1 MDFRLN
7 PEQEAFQKE
16 FVSWLE
22 KNLPDGWDPSR
33 YPNFESGEELADAYK
48 DLQGRLFKAGYAGMY
63 YPKAYGGQ
71 GKSVMEEAIVLE
83 AMAAA
88 CMEIKNVG
96 LITHGMIAPTIL
108 TCGSE
113 AQKQEFLSRILDG
126 THIWCQGFS
135 EPDAGSDVANV
146 STRAERQ
153 DNHYIVNGQ
162 KVWTS
167 VAQLSDYC
175 MLLVRTD
182 PQVKKHKGLSYLL
195 VDMKLP
201 GVEVRP
207 TAQITGEAEFN
218 EIFFDNVRV
227 PVDMRV
233 GEEGQGWQIAITT
246 LMFERTVGDVT
257 MAAALGQKI
266 DLMIEMAQKCKRS
279 GKPVIEDPIFRQRL
293 GQAYIDTMVTKYH
306 GLRSLNHLIRGGI
319 PGPEGSVGKLLWSE
333 FNQRICEA
341 AINMQGPGGQLMSG
355 SAWGIHDG
363 YWQFHYLRSRGNT
376 IEAGTSEIQRNI
388 IGERVLELPKDMS
401 RVNERQ
407 GG

>member
-1 MDFRLN
+1 
-7 PEQEAFQKE
+7 
-16 FVSWLE
+16 
-22 KNLPDGWDPSR
+22 
-33 YPNFESGEELADAYK
+33 
-48 DLQGRLFKAGYAGMY
+48 
-63 YPKAYGGQ
+63 
-71 GKSVMEEAIVLE
+71 
-83 AMAAA
+83 
-88 CMEIKNVG
+88 
-96 LITHGMIAPTIL
+96 
-108 TCGSE
+108 
-113 AQKQEFLSRILDG
+113 
-126 THIWCQGFS
+126 
-135 EPDAGSDVANV
+135 
-146 STRAERQ
+146 
-153 DNHYIVNGQ
+153 
-162 KVWTS
+162 
-167 VAQLSDYC
+167 
-175 MLLVRTD
+175 
-182 PQVKKHKGLSYLL
+182 
-195 VDMKLP
+195 
-201 GVEVRP
+201 
-207 TAQITGEAEFN
+207 
-218 EIFFDNVRV
+218 V
-227 PVDMRV
+227 PVEMRV

-257 MAAALGQKI
+257 MAATLGQKI
-266 DLMIEMAQKCKRS
+266 DLMMEMAQKCKRS

-363 YWQFHYLRSRGNT
+363 YWQFHYLRSKGNT